1 VRDNLRDNSPIPARV
16 PLGAVWVADQDNEAL
31 IKAMY
36 RRLLDPARSSRR
48 FNGCTSSKPVTASE
62 LSGVPA
68 KLAIYRH

>member
-1 VRDNLRDNSPIPARV
+1 V

-48 FNGCTSSKPVTASE
+48 FDGWHVVEACHRERAERCAGEVGHLSS
-62 LSGVPA
+62 LSRRAV
-68 KLAIYRH
+68 